1 MQEPQAQ
8 SLGGEDPL
16 EKDMAAYSSILA
28 WEIQDRGAWHA
39 AVHGVEKS
47 PLDLTNYTTPL
58 GMFGFHGWFL

>member
-16 EKDMAAYSSILA
+16 EKDVAAYSSILA

-47 PLDLTNYTTPL
+47 PLDLTN
-58 GMFGFHGWFL
+58 